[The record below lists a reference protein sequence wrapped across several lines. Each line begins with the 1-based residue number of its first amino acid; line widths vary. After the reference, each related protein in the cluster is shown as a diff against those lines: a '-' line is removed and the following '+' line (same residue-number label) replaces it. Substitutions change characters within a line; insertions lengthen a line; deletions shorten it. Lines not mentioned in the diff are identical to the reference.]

1 MAALVCSALGTDK
14 ESLTGKL
21 ISIEE
26 HHGSDGNFVLN
37 CLIADQVQKDGG
49 VCLLALHNTF
59 GHYHN
64 VGTKLGY
71 NLQQLQDK
79 GFVETIEILKLL
91 NESMNSNSESNN
103 RWLLLG
109 KEDLIVKNI
118 FLMIKEKIDKLLQ
131 VRKLTSLVIDDL
143 SDLLC
148 LGIPL
153 KEILLFF
160 QYCRTLLESEHG
172 VSLIV
177 LTHIADGDEEQRL
190 LSASVAHVADIVV
203 TICGLKTGRSN
214 DVSGALKVHHK
225 GWNDAVT
232 VQEWNKQN
240 FYHFKLLDRQV
251 KTFAPDPVKRIR
263 VLQPEGCRKVGRPK
277 GRCIDGV
284 NGDAKSLG
292 IRNWWNRIDGQ
303 TGVEEDS

>member
-251 KTFAPDPVKRIR
+251 KTFAPGTAP
-263 VLQPEGCRKVGRPK
+263 
-277 GRCIDGV
+277 
-284 NGDAKSLG
+284 SL
-292 IRNWWNRIDGQ
+292 
-303 TGVEEDS
+303 T